1 MGCAGHVPR
10 SRSAGLAATG
20 RGLAGKEAPPE
31 GPSGRRVDALP
42 GGPHGA
48 IPPNVPADTCWAS
61 PRARRQSKAPSRHE
75 SLKGGGAR
83 PRPDRRACMPGQ
95 AVATGLLPVPAP
107 CRGVAR
113 QPGRGK
119 GEGAPPPIP
128 PGSPSRP
135 ARRSGRGLGRG
146 ASPPPHSRRMAAQAM
161 GARGQALDGPLAARV
176 ARPTQGAVQALSLAA
191 VALPVTGRAA
201 GAVPPKFKSAQRGK
215 NGSDCGKPAEPVRR
229 RSERAC
235 LPPHKCL
242 ASAHQGARF

>member
-1 MGCAGHVPR
+1 
-10 SRSAGLAATG
+10 
-20 RGLAGKEAPPE
+20 
-31 GPSGRRVDALP
+31 
-42 GGPHGA
+42 
-48 IPPNVPADTCWAS
+48 
-61 PRARRQSKAPSRHE
+61 
-75 SLKGGGAR
+75 
-83 PRPDRRACMPGQ
+83 
-95 AVATGLLPVPAP
+95 
-107 CRGVAR
+107 
-113 QPGRGK
+113 
-119 GEGAPPPIP
+119 
-128 PGSPSRP
+128 
-135 ARRSGRGLGRG
+135 
-146 ASPPPHSRRMAAQAM
+146 MAAQAM